1 MSGFGSTIKPDKTHL
16 DFPTLTEL
24 QAFITYVGAK
34 LAWGW
39 SGTVFS
45 DDANDG
51 TYTLTYNHVDAD
63 KNNPANLVKG
73 AGGGGAGSVNW
84 GNIGGTLS
92 NQSDLNTA
100 LNNRLK
106 LVVDENLHY
115 ILPDV
120 DATRSFRIGQ
130 LGDRFNNITRYASLR
145 ITDFVGNSDFY
156 MENDFVRISNVI
168 GGFKSLRVDDTGII
182 VRDAL
187 GRGLQGF
194 ADYSSGYQNLDY
206 IQKIYADQRLG
217 GQAIA
222 AGSLTPGAAQNGYV
236 LAWNNTNQEYELVP
250 QSSGG
255 GVTNSGAANELVK
268 SDGTNIIGAKLFSS
282 NNGNLSLGD
291 NTVSGD
297 KIFEFFGQG
306 FQDNLVFKS
315 TGVGNGRVYF
325 ETGLIAVRKSP
336 STLDSI
342 FIDAFNWNI
351 YPFKQDG
358 TTQDLELRGNIATAL
373 NNDGGGVLIQG
384 GVGNG
389 TGSRGAVKIRQEFKT
404 ITATS
409 YSLVESD
416 WGKVL
421 EFTNSNPISVTL
433 PNGLPQG
440 FQCALVRD
448 TASGT
453 VSITATTTLKSSGTD
468 ITSVHEWAYVT
479 HKAANEWRASGLN

>member
-45 DDANDG
+45 DGANDG

-63 KNNPANLVKG
+63 KNNSANLVKD
-73 AGGGGAGSVNW
+73 AGGGSGGSVNW
-84 GNIGGTLS
+84 GGIGGTLS
-92 NQSDLNTA
+92 NQTDLQSVLNT
-100 LNNRLK
+100 K
-106 LVVDENLHY
+106 LGSDDTLFEIDGASLTLRRVNGSKFYSLLVGPTRVGLQYTDLSGSGTDFLQVDETAGVLAY
-115 ILPDV
+115 S
-120 DATRSFRIGQ
+120 TRAGR
-130 LGDRFNNITRYASLR
+130 T
-145 ITDFVGNSDFY
+145 
-156 MENDFVRISNVI
+156 
-168 GGFKSLRVDDTGII
+168 FKSAVDDS
-182 VRDAL
+182 
-187 GRGLQGF
+187 
-194 ADYSSGYQNLDY
+194 ADFEPLSYVYKSFVDSN
-206 IQKIYADQRLG
+206 IG

-222 AGSLTPGAAQNGYV
+222 AGSQTPGAGQNGYV
-236 LAWNNTNQEYELVP
+236 WSWNNANQEYELVP

-255 GVTNSGAANELVK
+255 GITNSGAANELVK

-282 NNGNLSLGD
+282 NNGSLSLGD
-291 NTVSGD
+291 NTFSGD

-306 FQDNLVFKS
+306 VQDDLVFRS

-325 ETGLIAVRKSP
+325 ETGLIAVRKNP
-336 STLDSI
+336 STIDSI
-342 FIDAFNWNI
+342 FIDAFNWSI
-351 YPFKQDG
+351 YPLRQDG
-358 TTQDLELRGNIATAL
+358 TTQDLQLSGNTAAAL

-404 ITATS
+404 VTGTS

-421 EFTNSNPISVTL
+421 EFTNSNSISVTL
-433 PNGLPQG
+433 PNGLPEG

-448 TASGT
+448 TGSGT